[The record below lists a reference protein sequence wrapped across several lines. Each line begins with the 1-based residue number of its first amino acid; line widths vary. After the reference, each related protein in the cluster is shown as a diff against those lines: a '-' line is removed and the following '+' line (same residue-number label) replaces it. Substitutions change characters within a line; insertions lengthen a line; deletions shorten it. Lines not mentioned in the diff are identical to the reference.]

1 MTVSTPPESLMD
13 VMFTSDSSRPL
24 SKRSGATGRWAMTGE
39 ADAAWR
45 RRLVVGLLDVGTAVV
60 AEQSKNSVE
69 KSIHRAR
76 FSLRSNG
83 PGDGLIL
90 KRHPA
95 RDTSVCFHDVVG
107 LVEHAHLNLAVF
119 AEFHFRSLPREFGHR
134 TGKSHLRVVLSIASS
149 SGALVDQTP
158 FSSAS

>member
-1 MTVSTPPESLMD
+1 MKPTQLGEGALSLG
-13 VMFTSDSSRPL
+13 FSISS
-24 SKRSGATGRWAMTGE
+24 
-39 ADAAWR
+39 
-45 RRLVVGLLDVGTAVV
+45 AVV

-95 RDTSVCFHDVVG
+95 PDTSVCFHDVVG

-119 AEFHFRSLPREFGHR
+119 AEFHFRSLPESSATERESP
-134 TGKSHLRVVLSIASS
+134 KRVVLSMASS